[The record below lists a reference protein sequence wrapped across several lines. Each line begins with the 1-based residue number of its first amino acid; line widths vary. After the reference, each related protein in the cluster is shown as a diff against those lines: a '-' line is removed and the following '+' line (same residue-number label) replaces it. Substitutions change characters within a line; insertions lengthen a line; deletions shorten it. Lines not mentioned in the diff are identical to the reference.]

1 MSFENCYFLIPARK
15 GSKGFPFKN
24 RMLFEHAAKTIPE
37 EYRKLLYVSTNDEFI
52 KEKADS
58 LNIKVVERPEEIAQD
73 TTSMKAVMKHFVDSQ
88 HIGCNATIIMLYLTY
103 PERTW
108 ADIQTIYNYYC
119 TRAEKSLLCCEDV
132 IEHPYL
138 AFYEKE
144 HQKATLVVDHALYR
158 RQDYPQCIRLSM
170 FVACYKVDI
179 IDELHDLMFEPN
191 SVFYKLN
198 HHKIDV
204 DYRADLETF
213 QALLNEKDIINV
225 KS

>member
-1 MSFENCYFLIPARK
+1 MNFENCYFLIPARK

-24 RMLFEHAAKTIPE
+24 RVLFEHTVKIIPE
-37 EYRKLLYVSTNDEFI
+37 EYRNLLYVSTNDEFI

-58 LNIKVVERPEEIAQD
+58 LNIKVIARPEEIAQD
-73 TTSMKAVMKHFVDSQ
+73 TTSMKAVMRHFVDSQ
-88 HIGCNATIIMLYLTY
+88 NISCDATIIMLYLTY

-108 ADIQTIYNYYC
+108 ADIQKIYNYYC
-119 TRAEKSLLCCEDV
+119 GRNEKSLLCCEDI

-144 HQKATLVVDHALYR
+144 HQKATLVVDHPLYR
-158 RQDYPQCIRLSM
+158 RQDYPHCVRLSM

-179 IDELHDLMFEPN
+179 IDELHDLMFESN
-191 SVFYKLN
+191 SIFYKLN

-204 DYRADLETF
+204 DRDADLEMF
-213 QALLNEKDIINV
+213 QTLVDKGETKNV
-225 KS
+225 